1 MTVWHWYKNRS
12 IDHWNKIESPEK
24 NLCTYG
30 HLIFDKRV
38 KYIQWG
44 KDNLFN
50 KWYWKNRKITGKR
63 MIQEQD
69 LYEVLA
75 PFKLWFFHF
84 IYPFLKTKQTFKWYA
99 F

>member
-63 MIQEQD
+63 MKLEYFLMPYTKTNLKWIED
-69 LYEVLA
+69 LNIRPETLRRKHGQNTV
-75 PFKLWFFHF
+75 
-84 IYPFLKTKQTFKWYA
+84 
-99 F
+99 